1 MMRNWSRWSFILILV
16 SVLSVILTF
25 DIMAA
30 SPSSPAKVPWEGERL
45 VFNIT
50 WLNIKGGTAV
60 VEVSEGEKVEG
71 RKVYQISADT
81 KSTGFVDRFHKVRDR
96 IDSFVYAD
104 DLSSF
109 RFKVHQE
116 EGKFKQD
123 KEIFFDYAKGTATYT
138 VGKEIS
144 YYPIPNYLQDA
155 LSSLYYLRTKELVV
169 GKSIMID
176 IFDDKKL
183 WQVETQVI
191 RKERI
196 VTAAGEFDT
205 VVVNP
210 LLKFEGIF
218 QRKGEVYL
226 WLTDDS
232 RKMPVRMKSKIAIGS
247 IFAELVEYTHKGE
260 GSGGRKTGTDTK
272 SISPAGE

>member
-1 MMRNWSRWSFILILV
+1 MRNWSRWSFILILV

-25 DIMAA
+25 DIVAA

-123 KEIFFDYAKGTATYT
+123 KEIFFDYDKGTATYT

-196 VTAAGEFDT
+196 VTSAGEFDT

-247 IFAELVEYTHKGE
+247 IFAELVEYTHNGE